1 MYGIL
6 CGMLKTTLYLPEELK
21 ASLERLAVEEA
32 RSEAE
37 IVREALQKAVDS
49 RLSPRPRI
57 PLVES
62 GLGDPTVAERVDDL
76 LSGFGQR

>member
-1 MYGIL
+1 
-6 CGMLKTTLYLPEELK
+6 MLKTTLYLPEELK
-21 ASLERLAVEEA
+21 ADLELLAAEEQ

-37 IVREALQKAVDS
+37 IVREALQRAVAS
-49 RLSPRPRI
+49 RAALRPRI
-57 PLVES
+57 PLVDK